1 MIYLPNEPKAMTIHA
16 PSPTFRGLAA
26 RLAERSP
33 VEIPS
38 SALFHAAVA
47 LIIRE
52 GDDGSEIL
60 FIERASHDG
69 DPWSGDLGF
78 PGGKIEPGDAGP
90 REAAERET
98 LEELALDLGEAF
110 YLGRLDDI
118 AGANL
123 PVRVSCFVYGLTGDQ
138 PLMLSGEVR
147 DAFWVSLADLC
158 DSQRHVDAMVSF
170 DGKSFQR
177 PAIVL
182 PVEGKPVLWG
192 ITYRLTMQFL
202 EVATG
207 DDCPQALRG
216 RGEFDGEL

>member
-1 MIYLPNEPKAMTIHA
+1 MTIPA
-16 PSPTFRGLAA
+16 PDPKFLELAA
-26 RLAERSP
+26 RFTERLH

-47 LIIRE
+47 LILRMGNNGVE
-52 GDDGSEIL
+52 VL
-60 FIERASHDG
+60 FIERAAHDG

-78 PGGKIEPGDAGP
+78 PGGKIEPGDDGP
-90 REAAERET
+90 RAAAERET
-98 LEELALDLGEAF
+98 WEELALNLGEAH

-123 PVRVSCFVYGLTGDQ
+123 PVRVSCFVYGLTAEQ
-138 PLMLSGEVR
+138 PLTLSGEVR

-158 DSQRHVDAMVSF
+158 NPLRHVAAMVNF

-182 PVEGKPVLWG
+182 PAEGKPVLWG
-192 ITYRLTMQFL
+192 ITYRLTLQFL
-202 EVATG
+202 EVAAG
-207 DDCPQALRG
+207 DDCPQVVG
-216 RGEFDGEL
+216 GSMEFDGEP